1 MWATLAWVRCSV
13 VAEIDFGKT
22 AADYARHRAGFPD
35 RFFEELSRKG
45 IAGPGARALDLGT
58 GTGTV
63 ARGLAKLGC
72 DVTGLDP
79 SEALTAQARELDRAA
94 GVNVR
99 YVPASAE
106 ATGFESESF
115 DLVTA
120 GQCWHWFD
128 RTKAAAEALRIL
140 EPGGW
145 LVIAHFDWIPLP
157 GNVVH
162 ATEQL
167 ILQHNPTWALSGG
180 DGVHGKWLADVA
192 AAGFEDIE
200 TASFDI
206 DVPYSHEDWRG
217 RIRASA
223 GVAASLEPEAVARF
237 DTEHAAMLAREFP
250 REPLLTLHRTWW
262 VSCRKPA

>member
-1 MWATLAWVRCSV
+1 MTS
-13 VAEIDFGKT
+13 IDFGKT
-22 AADYARHRAGFPD
+22 AGDYAKHRAGFPE
-35 RFFEELSRKG
+35 RFFERLRD
-45 IAGPGARALDLGT
+45 AGVASPGMKALDLGT

-63 ARGLAKLGC
+63 ARGLALLGC
-72 DVTGLDP
+72 EVTGLDP
-79 SEALTAQARELDRAA
+79 SEALTAQAVDLDRDA
-94 GVNVR
+94 GVTVR
-99 YVPASAE
+99 YVTVTAE
-106 ATGFESESF
+106 ETGFANESF

-128 RTKAAAEALRIL
+128 RAKATAEAMRLL
-140 EPGGW
+140 KSGGR

-167 ILQHNPTWALSGG
+167 ILKHNPNWALSGG
-180 DGVHGKWLADVA
+180 NGVHGRWLADVA
-192 AAGFEDIE
+192 TAGFGDIE

-223 GVAASLEPEAVARF
+223 GVAASLVAEAVARF
-237 DTEHAAMLAREFP
+237 DEEHAAMLARDFP
-250 REPLLTLHRTWW
+250 QEPLLTLHRTWW
-262 VSCRKPA
+262 VSCRKPG

>member
-1 MWATLAWVRCSV
+1 VTS
-13 VAEIDFGKT
+13 IDFGKT
-22 AADYARHRAGFPD
+22 AADYAKHRAGFPH
-35 RFFEELSRKG
+35 RFFERLQVTG
-45 IAGPGARALDLGT
+45 IAAAGMHALDLGT

-63 ARGLAKLGC
+63 ARGLASLGC

-79 SEALTAQARELDRAA
+79 SEALTAQAVELDRAA
-94 GVNVR
+94 GVTVR
-99 YVPASAE
+99 YVTATAE
-106 ATGFESESF
+106 DTGFEGESF

-128 RTKAAAEALRIL
+128 RPKAAAEVRRVLK
-140 EPGGW
+140 PGGR

-167 ILQHNPTWALSGG
+167 ILKHNPNWALSGG
-180 DGVHGKWLADVA
+180 NGVNGRWLADVA
-192 AAGFEDIE
+192 TAGFGDIE

-223 GVAASLEPEAVARF
+223 GVAASLEPEAVTRF
-237 DTEHAAMLAREFP
+237 DEEHAAMLAQDFP
-250 REPLLTLHRTWW
+250 QEPLLTLHRTWW
-262 VSCRKPA
+262 VSSRKPG